1 MASAPI
7 TLYLA
12 IPEGQHG
19 DLEVV
24 AEASI
29 AWSRTVKEVARILY
43 PDVSIRMEVL
53 DADEGSFGLNAKV
66 RIDPKH
72 KAALI
77 GILAGASAHF
87 ALETVDYFYEK
98 FLDSIF
104 DNDEIVEIASS
115 AEQARVAD
123 AIARGAGRKPAE
135 QVFRILQTDSSITG
149 VGVSPSPEQ
158 RPASIIPRTSFL
170 VAGGYLAPAFDDL
183 LERTRPERIEA
194 VLIKP
199 VLVPRT
205 KRLWRFQTPAGEF
218 GFAMKDQAF
227 VARLLDGTEPIP
239 MVAGV
244 ILDVDVD
251 VTEIQV
257 DGLWRPK
264 TRAITRVWGHR
275 FDASALL
282 PFGEE
287 DDEDEAHRGDPTDGI
302 H

>member
-7 TLYLA
+7 TLYLD

-29 AWSRTVKEVARILY
+29 AWSRTIKEVARVLY
-43 PDVSIRMEVL
+43 PDVSIRVEVL

-77 GILAGASAHF
+77 GILAGAATHF
-87 ALETVDYFYEK
+87 GLETVDYFYTK

-104 DNDEIVEIASS
+104 EEDEAVAVVDPVERD
-115 AEQARVAD
+115 RVAS
-123 AIARGAGRKPAE
+123 AVARGAGRKPAE
-135 QVFRILQTDSSITG
+135 QVFRALQTDPTIAG
-149 VGVSPSPEQ
+149 VGVSPAPE
-158 RPASIIPRTSFL
+158 RTPASIIPRDVFL
-170 VAGGYLAPAFDDL
+170 VRGGYRATEFDGV

-199 VLVPRT
+199 VLVPKT
-205 KRLWRFQTPAGEF
+205 KRLWRFQTPSGEF
-218 GFAMKDQAF
+218 GFAMKDHAF

-251 VTEIQV
+251 VTETQV
-257 DGLWRPK
+257 DGLWKPK
-264 TRAITRVWGHR
+264 SRSITRVWGHR

-287 DDEDEAHRGDPTDGI
+287 EDDDEADSSDPADGVR
-302 H
+302 

>member
-7 TLYLA
+7 TLYLD
-12 IPEGQHG
+12 IPAGEHG

-29 AWSRTVKEVARILY
+29 AWSRTIKEVARVLY
-43 PDVSIRMEVL
+43 PDVSIRVEVL
-53 DADEGSFGLNAKV
+53 DADEGSFGLNVKV

-77 GILAGASAHF
+77 GILAGAATHF
-87 ALETVDYFYEK
+87 GLETVDYFYTK

-104 DNDEIVEIASS
+104 EKDEA
-115 AEQARVAD
+115 AEVVDPAERHRVAS
-123 AIARGAGRKPAE
+123 AVERGAGRKPAE
-135 QVFRILQTDSSITG
+135 QVFRALQTDPTITG
-149 VGVSPSPEQ
+149 VGVSPIPEQ
-158 RPASIIPRTSFL
+158 TPASIIPREVFL
-170 VAGGYLAPAFDDL
+170 DRGGYKATELDDV

-199 VLVPRT
+199 VLVPKT
-205 KRLWRFQTPAGEF
+205 KRLWRFQTPSGEF
-218 GFAMKDQAF
+218 GFAMKDHAF

-251 VTEIQV
+251 VTESQI
-257 DGLWRPK
+257 DGLWKPK
-264 TRAITRVWGHR
+264 SRAITRVWGHR

-287 DDEDEAHRGDPTDGI
+287 EDDDEADSSDATDGI
-302 H
+302 R